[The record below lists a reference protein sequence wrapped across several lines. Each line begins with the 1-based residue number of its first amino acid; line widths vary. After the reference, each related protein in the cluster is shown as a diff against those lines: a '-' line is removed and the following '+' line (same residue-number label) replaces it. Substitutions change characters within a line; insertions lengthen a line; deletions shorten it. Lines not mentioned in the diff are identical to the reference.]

1 MIKRNLESY
10 LRDLNIAK
18 QSNDKAG
25 ERHAYCKLGIAYKDL
40 GDFKRAIDN
49 HKQALSISKELKQ
62 RDGEG
67 RAYCNLGNVYQCLG
81 DFKQAVHYH
90 KLDMSIAKELGL
102 KDGEGR
108 AYANLGIAFR
118 SLGDFK
124 LAIDYH
130 KQALSIAKELEE
142 RDGEGRAY
150 CNLGNAYK
158 GLGDFKQAID
168 YHNQALSIAKEL
180 GQRDS
185 EGKAY
190 CNLGN
195 AYSNLGDFKQ
205 AINYH
210 QQHLSIA
217 KELGLRDNEGGAYV
231 NLGIAYKSLGHFK
244 QAIDNHKQA
253 LSIAKEL
260 GQRNGEGRAYANL
273 GNAYQGLGDFKQAIY
288 YHKQAMS
295 IAKELGLRDGELLT
309 CANLG
314 IAYKSLGDFEQAI
327 DYHMQGLSIAKE
339 LGQRDGE
346 ERAYANLGNT
356 YLVLGEFKQAI
367 DYQKQALEIAKEL
380 GQKDGE
386 GRAYA
391 NLGTAYTSL
400 GDFKQAIDY
409 HSQALGIVRKLG
421 QKNEEGH
428 ACYILGRDF
437 ELSGELH
444 EALNYYRS
452 SVKVYNEVR
461 SLLKSEDT
469 WKVSFRNACQH
480 SYAALWS
487 LLLRLEMPEEA
498 LRVAEEGRAQALM
511 DLMKYQYVSESQ
523 SFESLESKATTADI
537 LSEVPTQT
545 LFVAVEGNTIN
556 LWLLM
561 GSEVHFEKK
570 SIEDVSSL
578 MKNAFKEIGVGVH
591 VKCENRSQDDAE
603 GDAPLNGESRQEV
616 EDCKANSLRVLFDTV
631 FGPIAH
637 LLKGDELIIVPDGPL
652 CLAPYAACVDEA
664 SKYLC
669 ESTRIR
675 ILPSLTSLNLITSC
689 PEGYHCKLGAL
700 LVGDPCLKKAR
711 PKHRKLNPL
720 PKAREEVE
728 MIGQI
733 LNTRPLTGGEA
744 TKDEV
749 LKQLGS
755 VALVHIAAH
764 GDMEAGEILLAPNT
778 AGTSSTPKEKDYML
792 RMSDV
797 QAVQLRARLVVLSCC
812 HSAQGKITPEGV
824 VGIGRA
830 FLGAGARSV
839 LVSLWA
845 INDEATMEFM
855 KSFYKHL
862 ARGHSASLALN
873 LAMKFLRE
881 SEKFCT
887 VKNWAPFVL
896 IGDDVTIEFG
906 QIQ

>member
-1 MIKRNLESY
+1 MIKRTLESY

-18 QSNDKAG
+18 QSSDKAR
-25 ERHAYCKLGIAYKDL
+25 ERHAYCQLGIAYKNL

-49 HKQALSISKELKQ
+49 HEQALRISKELKQ

-67 RAYCNLGNVYQCLG
+67 RAYCNLGNVYQCVG
-81 DFKQAVHYH
+81 DFQQAIDYH

-102 KDGEGR
+102 RDGEGR
-108 AYANLGIAFR
+108 AYANLGIAHR

-124 LAIDYH
+124 L
-130 KQALSIAKELEE
+130 
-142 RDGEGRAY
+142 
-150 CNLGNAYK
+150 
-158 GLGDFKQAID
+158 AID

-180 GQRDS
+180 GERDVEGRAYCNLGNACRSLGEFKLAIDYHKEALRIAVELGQRDP
-185 EGKAY
+185 EGRAY

-195 AYSNLGDFKQ
+195 AYSDLGDFKQ
-205 AINYH
+205 AIHYH
-210 QQHLSIA
+210 QRHLSIA
-217 KELGLRDNEGGAYV
+217 KELGLKDNEGGAYA
-231 NLGIAYKSLGHFK
+231 NLGIAYKSLGDFK
-244 QAIDNHKQA
+244 QAIDYHNQA

-273 GNAYQGLGDFKQAIY
+273 GNAYQGLGDFEQAIY
-288 YHKQAMS
+288 CHKQAMS
-295 IAKELGLRDGELLT
+295 IAKELGLRDGECLEN
-309 CANLG
+309 ANLG

-327 DYHMQGLSIAKE
+327 DYHMQALEIAKE
-339 LGQRDGE
+339 LGQRHGE

-356 YLVLGEFKQAI
+356 YLVLGKFNEAI
-367 DYQKQALEIAKEL
+367 HYQKKALEIAREL

-391 NLGTAYTSL
+391 NLGTAYRNL
-400 GDFKQAIDY
+400 GNFKQAIDY
-409 HSQALGIVRKLG
+409 HNQALGIIRELG

-437 ELSGELH
+437 ELAGKLH
-444 EALNYYRS
+444 EALNYYRF

-469 WKVSFRNACQH
+469 WKISFRNACQH
-480 SYAALWS
+480 SYTALWS
-487 LLLRLEMPEEA
+487 LLLRLEMPKEA

-511 DLMKYQYVSESQ
+511 DLMKYQYGSESQ
-523 SFESLESKATTADI
+523 SSESLESKATTADI
-537 LSEVPTQT
+537 LSEIPTQT
-545 LFVAVEGNTIN
+545 LFIAVKGNTIN
-556 LWLLM
+556 LWVLM
-561 GSEVHFEKK
+561 GTDIHFEKK
-570 SIEDVSSL
+570 SIEDVSLL
-578 MKNAFKEIGVGVH
+578 MENAFKEIGVGVH
-591 VKCENRSQDDAE
+591 VKCENRSGDDTE
-603 GDAPLNGESRQEV
+603 GDPTLNEESCQKV
-616 EDCKANSLRVLFDTV
+616 EDCKANSLRVLCDTV
-631 FGPIAH
+631 IGPIAH
-637 LLKGDELIIVPDGPL
+637 LLEGDELIIVPDGPL
-652 CLAPYAACVDEA
+652 CLTPFAACVNEA
-664 SKYLC
+664 SKYLS

-675 ILPSLTSLNLITSC
+675 ILPSLTSLKLITSC
-689 PEGYHCKLGAL
+689 PEGYHCKYGAL

-733 LNTRPLTGGEA
+733 LNKRPLTGEEA

-764 GDMEAGEILLAPNT
+764 GSMEAGEILLAPNT
-778 AGTSSTPKEKDYML
+778 VGTSNTLKEKDYML

-812 HSAQGKITPEGV
+812 DSAQGKITPEGV

-839 LVSLWA
+839 LVSL
-845 INDEATMEFM
+845 
-855 KSFYKHL
+855 
-862 ARGHSASLALN
+862 
-873 LAMKFLRE
+873 
-881 SEKFCT
+881 
-887 VKNWAPFVL
+887 
-896 IGDDVTIEFG
+896 
-906 QIQ
+906 